1 MERGGGKHLETMGL
15 HKDLNRESF
24 ESLIQSL
31 QTSTL
36 LVKSELTEHRKEK
49 NRTHT
54 KSLLK
59 KLLHK

>member
-1 MERGGGKHLETMGL
+1 MDGEGGGKHLETMGL
-15 HKDLNRESF
+15 HKDFNRESF

-49 NRTHT
+49 IG
-54 KSLLK
+54 LIQEVC
-59 KLLHK
+59 